1 MKACDSCVANGQT
14 SRCDAARVEG
24 PCAICRQMG
33 VLCVK
38 TDGTSRA
45 SPVQVSRSR
54 YEIVNS
60 PQQTPTNSLD
70 DDEAADDGDA
80 FEYVNTTPDDF
91 ARGPVPA
98 PAVTTPE
105 TDEYRAPTP
114 IHAPAPS
121 FGQNSNVFGHQL
133 GLGYQHFGS
142 PYAAD
147 PVPQLGYQ
155 SFETPSTQGLADG
168 SLFRSSHQ
176 TNFGFQG
183 EARRPQ
189 PLQPSKP
196 SSFREFTPQHYGFNR
211 MT

>member
-38 TDGTSRA
+38 TDGTNGA

-60 PQQTPTNSLD
+60 SQQTPTNSLD
-70 DDEAADDGDA
+70 DDDEAADDGDA
-80 FEYVNTTPDDF
+80 LEYINTTLDDF

-105 TDEYRAPTP
+105 TNGYRAPIP
-114 IHAPAPS
+114 VQAPAPS
-121 FGQNSNVFGHQL
+121 FGQNSNIFGHQL
-133 GLGYQHFGS
+133 GLGFQHFGS

-147 PVPQLGYQ
+147 PIPQLGYQ
-155 SFETPSTQGLADG
+155 SFEAPFTERPAD
-168 SLFRSSHQ
+168 SVLFRSSHQ
-176 TNFGFQG
+176 TNFSFRE
-183 EARRPQ
+183 EASRPQ
-189 PLQPSKP
+189 PPQPSEP
-196 SSFREFTPQHYGFNR
+196 SSFRELIPQHYGFQ
-211 MT
+211 